1 MDENN
6 NHSSQENSE
15 NDCSWGGMAIA
26 AVVLWDIG
34 KGIYWYCS
42 GKSFADYFQTIK
54 YTELIL
60 LAVIALMLIFGDKEK
75 LK

>member
-1 MDENN
+1 
-6 NHSSQENSE
+6 
-15 NDCSWGGMAIA
+15 MAIA

-54 YTELIL
+54 YTGLIL
-60 LAVIALMLIFGDKEK
+60 LAVIALMLIFGNKEK

>member
-1 MDENN
+1 MDESN
-6 NHSSQENSE
+6 NHSSQEPPES
-15 NDCSWGGMAIA
+15 DSSWGGMAIA

-54 YTELIL
+54 YTGLIL
-60 LAVIALMLIFGDKEK
+60 LAVIALMLIFGNKEK